1 MKISYA
7 LLVAA
12 AVSAAL
18 PATDVSALEVSA
30 NRPQNQGLAV
40 GINARLNAANAA
52 IEAVINQLLTCNN
65 KGKIF
70 VSDESNPDRDGDGCV
85 SIDAGDS
92 LQIADETI
100 NIPLDGCVS
109 AMGVVKWASCTV
121 SYDLTDALGNGY
133 FQDMRVS
140 GTGTPLPGHAP
151 GPHNFTYDLGSLKHN
166 VSTGQQ
172 LLKAS
177 VCSSDP
183 FNAYITVDFNA
194 ATKVLT
200 VTSERYGADSKT
212 RCRDREA
219 EISNL
224 RVTGS
229 KLVVKSAD

>member
-1 MKISYA
+1 MKRSYA

-12 AVSAAL
+12 AVVAAL
-18 PATDVSALEVSA
+18 PNAVSALEVSA

-70 VSDESNPDRDGDGCV
+70 VSDTSNPDRDSDGCV
-85 SIDAGDS
+85 AIDAGDN
-92 LQIADETI
+92 LEIADETI
-100 NIPLDGCVS
+100 NIPLDGCIS
-109 AMGVVKWASCTV
+109 TMGVVKWASCTV
-121 SYDLTDALGNGY
+121 THDLKDALGNGY

-166 VSTGQQ
+166 VSTGRE

-177 VCSSDP
+177 VCSSDA
-183 FNAYITVDFNA
+183 FNAYITIDFNA

-200 VTSERYGADSKT
+200 VKSERFGQDSKT
-212 RCRDREA
+212 RCRNNPKRA
-219 EISNL
+219 
-224 RVTGS
+224 
-229 KLVVKSAD
+229 K